1 MISFIVF
8 VLCPID
14 ILTIT
19 NGDSL
24 TKQQR
29 NIIQQGATTDHSP
42 GTQLHFQN
50 NFCSKSI
57 LYFHE
62 TVFTHGVIQSN
73 ASFPPA
79 PEIQKYQSKILRGK
93 MLH

>member
-19 NGDSL
+19 NGDTL

-42 GTQLHFQN
+42 GTQLHSQN
-50 NFCSKSI
+50 NFFKEICISMR
-57 LYFHE
+57 LF
-62 TVFTHGVIQSN
+62 FTHGVIQGD

-79 PEIQKYQSKILRGK
+79 PEIQKYQNKILRGK